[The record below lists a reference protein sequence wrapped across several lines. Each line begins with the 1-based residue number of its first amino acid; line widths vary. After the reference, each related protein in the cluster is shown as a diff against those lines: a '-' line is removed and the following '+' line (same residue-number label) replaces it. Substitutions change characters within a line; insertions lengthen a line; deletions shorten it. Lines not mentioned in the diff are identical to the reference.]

1 MLDMTSFRK
10 MSKDWMGRSVKRGR
24 DNGDTYL
31 WVCWTLENTYKSVLF
46 KLDGCPNF
54 ASRFENTVAE
64 AGCSV
69 FGTEWVRS
77 QENADEGYLTAGRGR
92 IA

>member
-1 MLDMTSFRK
+1 
-10 MSKDWMGRSVKRGR
+10 MGIPICGYAGLLK
-24 DNGDTYL
+24 
-31 WVCWTLENTYKSVLF
+31 NTYKSVLF

-69 FGTEWVRS
+69 LGPNGSGVRKMPM
-77 QENADEGYLTAGRGR
+77 RV
-92 IA
+92 I

>member
-1 MLDMTSFRK
+1 
-10 MSKDWMGRSVKRGR
+10 MGIPICGYAGLLK
-24 DNGDTYL
+24 
-31 WVCWTLENTYKSVLF
+31 NTYKSVLF